1 MLQAEQNVVV
11 LSKRLGHSN
20 VSITTDIYAHALLG
34 WQRQAA
40 DALARAMEGP

>member
-1 MLQAEQNVVV
+1 MTAASAVLQAEQNVVV

-34 WQRQAA
+34 WQR
-40 DALARAMEGP
+40 